1 MFYYEQMLNTA
12 LSGIMTAGLMS
23 TILTVAYGILLAS
36 LLFSA
41 YEAWT
46 KGGDVRALGVAGIKY
61 LALGALF
68 MNSGVVYERVFRD
81 ILAAFNQI
89 SHTMAGVGPT
99 DVFKSWANDIYVHG
113 SLSTTF
119 LNLVAGHIPGLLS
132 ALLLLIAMIV
142 YPVAYA
148 LFAVFY
154 SLYGT
159 ILFVTGPLVLA
170 LMPSFGLGAL
180 ARRYAINVMIFGA
193 WGLIYGIFCR
203 LAIAINVHSMAAL
216 TSANS
221 FAGVLAGASQEI
233 LLAVASILFSVCIL
247 LIPFLAKR
255 IVEGDLGGS
264 MLTVLGAATT
274 MAQSLMALAAGAGG
288 GAGGMQGAAAGGGGG
303 AGTGSGG
310 GVAAASS
317 NTAPAGPLTS
327 GGGAGS
333 STTAG
338 GSRSPR
344 GPSGGGGGGRG
355 PGDYRS
361 PNIPHAAGWLGG
373 AVAAMAV
380 QGGQKAVA
388 AGRKMLAGDGQTEA
402 APTASTRP
410 PGSESVDE
418 WV

>member
-1 MFYYEQMLNTA
+1 MFYYEQMFNTA
-12 LSGIMTAGLMS
+12 LSGIMSAGLMS
-23 TILTVAYGILLAS
+23 SVLTVAYGILLAS

-46 KGGDVRALGVAGIKY
+46 KGGDVRALGVAGVKY

-68 MNSGVVYERVFRD
+68 MNDGAVYERVFRD
-81 ILAAFNQI
+81 VLGAFNQI
-89 SHTMAGVGPT
+89 SHTMAGAGPT
-99 DVFKSWANDIYVHG
+99 DVFKGWANDIYVQG
-113 SLSTTF
+113 NLSTTF
-119 LNLVAGHIPGLLS
+119 LNLVTGSIPGLLS

-170 LMPSFGLGAL
+170 LMPSFGLGSL

-203 LAIAINVHSMAAL
+203 LAIAINVNSMAAL

-247 LIPFLAKR
+247 LIPVLAKR

-274 MAQSLMALAAGAGG
+274 MAQSLMSIAAGAS
-288 GAGGMQGAAAGGGGG
+288 GGMQGAAAGGGGG
-303 AGTGSGG
+303 AAAGSGG

-317 NTAPAGPLTS
+317 NTAPAGPS
-327 GGGAGS
+327 AAGGGAGS
-333 STTAG
+333 SATSS

-344 GPSGGGGGGRG
+344 GPSGSGRG
-355 PGDYRS
+355 PGDFRP

-373 AVAAMAV
+373 AVAAVAMR
-380 QGGQKAVA
+380 GGQSAVA
-388 AGRKMLAGDGQTEA
+388 AGRKMLGAGEQTA
-402 APTASTRP
+402 VAPTVSTAS
-410 PGSESVDE
+410 PGPESVDE

>member
-1 MFYYEQMLNTA
+1 
-12 LSGIMTAGLMS
+12 
-23 TILTVAYGILLAS
+23 
-36 LLFSA
+36 
-41 YEAWT
+41 
-46 KGGDVRALGVAGIKY
+46 
-61 LALGALF
+61 
-68 MNSGVVYERVFRD
+68 
-81 ILAAFNQI
+81 
-89 SHTMAGVGPT
+89 
-99 DVFKSWANDIYVHG
+99 
-113 SLSTTF
+113 
-119 LNLVAGHIPGLLS
+119 LLS

-154 SLYGT
+154 SLYGA

-170 LMPSFGLGAL
+170 LMPSFGLGSL

-203 LAIAINVHSMAAL
+203 LAIAINVNSMAAL

-247 LIPFLAKR
+247 LIPVLAKR

-274 MAQSLMALAAGAGG
+274 MAQSLMSIAAGAS
-288 GAGGMQGAAAGGGGG
+288 GGMQGAAAGGGGG
-303 AGTGSGG
+303 AAASSGG

-317 NTAPAGPLTS
+317 NTAPAGPS
-327 GGGAGS
+327 AAGGGAGS
-333 STTAG
+333 SATSS

-344 GPSGGGGGGRG
+344 GPSGSGRG
-355 PGDYRS
+355 PGDHRP

-373 AVAAMAV
+373 AVAAMAMR
-380 QGGQKAVA
+380 GGQSAVA
-388 AGRKMLAGDGQTEA
+388 AGRKMLGAGEQTAA
-402 APTASTRP
+402 APTVSTGS
-410 PGSESVDE
+410 PGPESVDE

>member
-1 MFYYEQMLNTA
+1 MFYYEQMFNTA
-12 LSGIMTAGLMS
+12 LSGIMSAGLMTS
-23 TILTVAYGILLAS
+23 VLTVAYGILLAS

-46 KGGDVRALGVAGIKY
+46 KGGDVRALGVAGVKY

-68 MNSGVVYERVFRD
+68 MNDGAVYERVFRD
-81 ILAAFNQI
+81 VLGAFNQI
-89 SHTMAGVGPT
+89 SHTMAGAGPT
-99 DVFKSWANDIYVHG
+99 DVFKGWANDIYVQG
-113 SLSTTF
+113 NLSTTF
-119 LNLVAGHIPGLLS
+119 LNLVTGSIPGLLS

-170 LMPSFGLGAL
+170 LMPSFGLGSL

-203 LAIAINVHSMAAL
+203 LAIAINVNSMAAL

-247 LIPFLAKR
+247 LIPVLAKR

-274 MAQSLMALAAGAGG
+274 MAQSLMSIAAGAS
-288 GAGGMQGAAAGGGGG
+288 GGMQGAAAGGGGG
-303 AGTGSGG
+303 AAASSGG

-317 NTAPAGPLTS
+317 NTAPAGPS
-327 GGGAGS
+327 AAGGGAGS
-333 STTAG
+333 SATSS

-344 GPSGGGGGGRG
+344 GPSGSGRG
-355 PGDYRS
+355 PGDFRP

-373 AVAAMAV
+373 AVAAVAMR
-380 QGGQKAVA
+380 GGQSAVA
-388 AGRKMLAGDGQTEA
+388 AGRKMLGAGEQTAA
-402 APTASTRP
+402 APTVSTGS
-410 PGSESVDE
+410 PGPESVDE

>member
-1 MFYYEQMLNTA
+1 MFYYEQMFNTA
-12 LSGIMTAGLMS
+12 LNGIMTAGLMS

-46 KGGDVRALGVAGIKY
+46 RGGDVRALGISGVKY

-68 MNSGVVYERVFRD
+68 MNDGAVYERVFRD
-81 ILAAFNQI
+81 VLGVFNQI

-99 DVFKSWANDIYVHG
+99 DVFKAWANDIYVQG
-113 SLSTTF
+113 SSSTTF
-119 LNLVAGHIPGLLS
+119 LNLVAGQISGLLS
-132 ALLLLIAMIV
+132 ALLLLVAMIV

-170 LMPSFGLGAL
+170 LMPSFGLGSL
-180 ARRYAINVMIFGA
+180 ARRYAINVMIFGS

-216 TSANS
+216 ASANS
-221 FAGVLAGASQEI
+221 FAGVLAGASQEV

-247 LIPFLAKR
+247 LIPLLAKR

-264 MLTVLGAATT
+264 MLTVLGTATT
-274 MAQSLMALAAGAGG
+274 MAQSLMSAAAGLGG
-288 GAGGMQGAAAGGGGG
+288 GAGSISGATAGGGGG
-303 AGTGSGG
+303 GGGGAAAGSGAG
-310 GVAAASS
+310 PASASS
-317 NTAPAGPLTS
+317 NTAPTGPPTS
-327 GGGAGS
+327 GGAGS
-333 STTAG
+333 G
-338 GSRSPR
+338 GQSPR
-344 GPSGGGGGGRG
+344 GPSGSGRG
-355 PGDYRS
+355 PGSYRP
-361 PNIPHAAGWLGG
+361 PNIPHAVGWAGG
-373 AVAAMAV
+373 AAAALAV
-380 QGGQKAVA
+380 QGAQSAVA
-388 AGRKMLAGDGQTEA
+388 AGRRMLSGNGQSTS
-402 APTASTRP
+402 APP
-410 PGSESVDE
+410 PSQAPQGPDPVDE

>member
-1 MFYYEQMLNTA
+1 MFYYEQMFNTA
-12 LSGIMTAGLMS
+12 LSGIMSAGLMS
-23 TILTVAYGILLAS
+23 SVLTVAYGILLAS

-41 YEAWT
+41 YFGRVGRQVAR
-46 KGGDVRALGVAGIKY
+46 DLGVAGVKY

-68 MNSGVVYERVFRD
+68 MNDGAVYERVFRD
-81 ILAAFNQI
+81 VLGAFNQI
-89 SHTMAGVGPT
+89 SHTMAGAGPT
-99 DVFKSWANDIYVHG
+99 DVFKGWANDIYVQG
-113 SLSTTF
+113 NLSTTF
-119 LNLVAGHIPGLLS
+119 LNLVTGSIPGLLS

-170 LMPSFGLGAL
+170 LMPSFGLGSL

-203 LAIAINVHSMAAL
+203 LAIAINVNSMAAL

-247 LIPFLAKR
+247 LIPVLAKR

-274 MAQSLMALAAGAGG
+274 MAQSLMSIAAGAS
-288 GAGGMQGAAAGGGGG
+288 GGMQGAAAGGGGG
-303 AGTGSGG
+303 AAAGSGG

-317 NTAPAGPLTS
+317 NTAPAGPS
-327 GGGAGS
+327 AAGGGAGS
-333 STTAG
+333 SATSS

-344 GPSGGGGGGRG
+344 GPSGSGRG
-355 PGDYRS
+355 PGDFRP

-373 AVAAMAV
+373 AVAAVAMR
-380 QGGQKAVA
+380 GGQSAVA
-388 AGRKMLAGDGQTEA
+388 AGRKMLGAGEQTAA
-402 APTASTRP
+402 APTVSTGS
-410 PGSESVDE
+410 PGPESVDE

>member
-1 MFYYEQMLNTA
+1 MFYYEQMFNTA
-12 LSGIMTAGLMS
+12 LSGIMSAGLMS
-23 TILTVAYGILLAS
+23 SVLTVAYGILLAS

-46 KGGDVRALGVAGIKY
+46 KGGDVRALGVAGVKY

-68 MNSGVVYERVFRD
+68 MNDGAVYERVFRD
-81 ILAAFNQI
+81 VLGAFNQI
-89 SHTMAGVGPT
+89 SHTMAGAGPT
-99 DVFKSWANDIYVHG
+99 DVFKGWANDIYVQG
-113 SLSTTF
+113 NLSTTF
-119 LNLVAGHIPGLLS
+119 LNLVTGSIPGLLS

-154 SLYGT
+154 SLYGA

-170 LMPSFGLGAL
+170 LMPSFGLGSL

-203 LAIAINVHSMAAL
+203 LAIAINVNSMAAL

-247 LIPFLAKR
+247 LIPVLAKR

-274 MAQSLMALAAGAGG
+274 MAQSLMSIAAGAS
-288 GAGGMQGAAAGGGGG
+288 GGMQGAAAGGGGG
-303 AGTGSGG
+303 AAAGSGG

-317 NTAPAGPLTS
+317 NTAPTGPS
-327 GGGAGS
+327 AAGGGAGS
-333 STTAG
+333 SATSS
-338 GSRSPR
+338 GSHSPR
-344 GPSGGGGGGRG
+344 GPSGSARG
-355 PGDYRS
+355 PGDFRP

-373 AVAAMAV
+373 AVAAVAMR
-380 QGGQKAVA
+380 GGQSAVA
-388 AGRKMLAGDGQTEA
+388 AGRKMLGAGEQTAA
-402 APTASTRP
+402 APTVSTGS
-410 PGSESVDE
+410 PGPESVDE
-418 WV
+418 WA

>member
-1 MFYYEQMLNTA
+1 MFYYESMFNTA
-12 LSGIMTAGLMS
+12 LNGLVSAGLMS
-23 TILTVAYGILLAS
+23 TVLTVAYGILLAS

-46 KGGDVRALGVAGIKY
+46 KGGDVRALGVAGVKY

-68 MNSGVVYERVFRD
+68 MNDGAVYERVFRD
-81 ILAAFNQI
+81 VLGAFNQI
-89 SHTMAGVGPT
+89 SHTMAGLGPT
-99 DVFKSWANDIYVHG
+99 DVFNAWRNDLFAYG
-113 SLSTTF
+113 ATTGTF
-119 LNLVAGHIPGLLS
+119 LNLVTSGMPALLS
-132 ALLLLIAMIV
+132 ALLLLVAMIV

-170 LMPSFGLGAL
+170 LMPSFGLGSL
-180 ARRYAINVMIFGA
+180 ARRYAVNVMIFA
-193 WGLIYGIFCR
+193 SWGLIYGIFCR
-203 LAIAINVHSMAAL
+203 LAIAINVNSMAAL

-221 FAGVLAGASQEI
+221 FAGALAGASQEV
-233 LLAVASILFSVCIL
+233 LLAVASVLFSVCIL
-247 LIPFLAKR
+247 LIPVLAKR

-274 MAQSLMALAAGAGG
+274 MAQSLMSLAAGAS
-288 GAGGMQGAAAGGGGG
+288 GGMQGAAAGGGGG
-303 AGTGSGG
+303 AAAASGS

-317 NTAPAGPLTS
+317 NTAPAGPS
-327 GGGAGS
+327 AAGGGAGS
-333 STTAG
+333 SATSS

-344 GPSGGGGGGRG
+344 GPSGSGRG
-355 PGDYRS
+355 PGDFRP

-373 AVAAMAV
+373 AVAAVAMR
-380 QGGQKAVA
+380 GGQSAVA
-388 AGRKMLAGDGQTEA
+388 AGRKMLGAGEQTAA
-402 APTASTRP
+402 APTVSKGS
-410 PGSESVDE
+410 PGPESVDE

>member
-1 MFYYEQMLNTA
+1 MNN
-12 LSGIMTAGLMS
+12 
-23 TILTVAYGILLAS
+23 
-36 LLFSA
+36 
-41 YEAWT
+41 
-46 KGGDVRALGVAGIKY
+46 
-61 LALGALF
+61 GA
-68 MNSGVVYERVFRD
+68 VYERVFRD
-81 ILAAFNQI
+81 VLGVFNQI
-89 SHTMAGVGPT
+89 SHTMAGAGPT
-99 DVFKSWANDIYVHG
+99 DVFKAWANDIYVHG

-119 LNLVAGHIPGLLS
+119 LNLVIGSIPGLLS

-170 LMPSFGLGAL
+170 LMPSFGLGSL
-180 ARRYAINVMIFGA
+180 AKRYAINVMIFGA

-203 LAIAINVHSMAAL
+203 LAMAINVHSMAAL

-247 LIPFLAKR
+247 LIPLLAKR

-264 MLTVLGAATT
+264 MLTALGTAT
-274 MAQSLMALAAGAGG
+274 ALAQGAMSLVAGAGG
-288 GAGGMQGAAAGGGGG
+288 GSGGMQSASAGGGGG
-303 AGTGSGG
+303 AVAGSGG
-310 GVAAASS
+310 GLAAASS
-317 NTAPAGPLTS
+317 NTAPAGP
-327 GGGAGS
+327 S
-333 STTAG
+333 STVG
-338 GSRSPR
+338 GVGSGSRSPR
-344 GPSGGGGGGRG
+344 GPSGSGGRG
-355 PGDYRS
+355 PGDYRP

-373 AVAAMAV
+373 AVAAMAI

-388 AGRKMLAGDGQTEA
+388 TGRKMLAGDGQPEA
-402 APTASTRP
+402 APTVSTRP
-410 PGSESVDE
+410 LGPDSVDE

>member
-1 MFYYEQMLNTA
+1 MFYYEQMFNTA
-12 LSGIMTAGLMS
+12 LNGITTAGLMS

-41 YEAWT
+41 YEAWV

-68 MNSGVVYERVFRD
+68 MNNGAVYERVFRD
-81 ILAAFNQI
+81 VLNVFNQI

-99 DVFKSWANDIYVHG
+99 DVFKAWANDIYVHG

-119 LNLVAGHIPGLLS
+119 LNLVIGSIPGLLS

-170 LMPSFGLGAL
+170 LMPSFGLGSL
-180 ARRYAINVMIFGA
+180 AKRYAINVMIFGS

-203 LAIAINVHSMAAL
+203 LAMAINVHSMAAL

-247 LIPFLAKR
+247 LIPLLAKR
-255 IVEGDLGGS
+255 IVEGDLGSS
-264 MLTVLGAATT
+264 MLTVLGTAT
-274 MAQSLMALAAGAGG
+274 ALAQGAMSLVAGAGG
-288 GAGGMQGAAAGGGGG
+288 GSGGMQSASAGGGGG
-303 AGTGSGG
+303 AAAGSGG
-310 GVAAASS
+310 GLAAASS
-317 NTAPAGPLTS
+317 NTAPAGPSSTVGGA

-333 STTAG
+333 

-344 GPSGGGGGGRG
+344 GPSGSGGRG
-355 PGDYRS
+355 PGDYRP

-373 AVAAMAV
+373 AVAAMAI
-380 QGGQKAVA
+380 QSGRKAVA
-388 AGRKMLAGDGQTEA
+388 AGGKMLAGDGQTEA
-402 APTASTRP
+402 APTVSTRP
-410 PGSESVDE
+410 PGPDPVDE
-418 WV
+418 WI

>member
-1 MFYYEQMLNTA
+1 MFYYESMFNTA
-12 LSGIMTAGLMS
+12 LNGIIAAGLMS
-23 TILTVAYGILLAS
+23 TVLTVAYGILLAS

-46 KGGDVRALGVAGIKY
+46 KGGDVRALGVAGVKY

-68 MNSGVVYERVFRD
+68 MNDGAVYERVFRD
-81 ILAAFNQI
+81 VLGAFNQI
-89 SHTMAGVGPT
+89 SHTMAGLGPT
-99 DVFKSWANDIYVHG
+99 DVFNAWRNDLFAYG
-113 SLSTTF
+113 ATTGTF
-119 LNLVAGHIPGLLS
+119 LNLVTSGMPALLS
-132 ALLLLIAMIV
+132 ALLLLVAMIV

-170 LMPSFGLGAL
+170 LMPSFGLGSL
-180 ARRYAINVMIFGA
+180 ARRYAVNVMIFA
-193 WGLIYGIFCR
+193 SWGLIYGIFCR
-203 LAIAINVHSMAAL
+203 LAIAINVNSMAAL

-221 FAGVLAGASQEI
+221 FAGALAGASQEV
-233 LLAVASILFSVCIL
+233 LLAVASVLFSVCIL
-247 LIPFLAKR
+247 LIPVLAKR

-274 MAQSLMALAAGAGG
+274 MAQSLMSMAAGAS
-288 GAGGMQGAAAGGGGG
+288 GGMQGAAAGGGGG
-303 AGTGSGG
+303 AAAGSGG

-317 NTAPAGPLTS
+317 NTAPAGPS
-327 GGGAGS
+327 AAGGGAGS
-333 STTAG
+333 SATSG

-344 GPSGGGGGGRG
+344 GPSGSGRG
-355 PGDYRS
+355 AGDLRP

-373 AVAAMAV
+373 ALAAVAMRS
-380 QGGQKAVA
+380 GQSAVA
-388 AGRKMLAGDGQTEA
+388 AGRKMLGAGEQTAA
-402 APTASTRP
+402 APTVSTGS
-410 PGSESVDE
+410 PGPESVDE

>member
-1 MFYYEQMLNTA
+1 MFYYEQMFNTA
-12 LSGIMTAGLMS
+12 LSGIMSAGLMS
-23 TILTVAYGILLAS
+23 SVLTVAYGILLAS

-46 KGGDVRALGVAGIKY
+46 KGGDVRALGVAGVKY

-68 MNSGVVYERVFRD
+68 MNDGAVYERVFRD
-81 ILAAFNQI
+81 VLGAFNQI
-89 SHTMAGVGPT
+89 SHTMAGAGPT
-99 DVFKSWANDIYVHG
+99 DVFKGWANDIYVQG
-113 SLSTTF
+113 NLSTTF
-119 LNLVAGHIPGLLS
+119 LNLVTGSIPGLLS

-170 LMPSFGLGAL
+170 LMPSFGLGSL

-203 LAIAINVHSMAAL
+203 LAIAINVNSMAAL

-247 LIPFLAKR
+247 LIPVLAKR

-274 MAQSLMALAAGAGG
+274 MAQSLMSIAAGAS
-288 GAGGMQGAAAGGGGG
+288 GGMQGAAAGGGGG
-303 AGTGSGG
+303 AAVGSGG

-317 NTAPAGPLTS
+317 NTAPAGPS
-327 GGGAGS
+327 AAGGGAGS
-333 STTAG
+333 SATSS

-344 GPSGGGGGGRG
+344 GPSGSGRG
-355 PGDYRS
+355 PGDFRP

-373 AVAAMAV
+373 AVAAVAMR
-380 QGGQKAVA
+380 GGQSAVA
-388 AGRKMLAGDGQTEA
+388 AGRKMLGAGEQTAA
-402 APTASTRP
+402 APTVSTGS
-410 PGSESVDE
+410 PGPESVDE

>member
-1 MFYYEQMLNTA
+1 MFYYEQMFNTA
-12 LSGIMTAGLMS
+12 LSGIMSAGLMS

-46 KGGDVRALGVAGIKY
+46 KGGDVRALGVAGVKY

-68 MNSGVVYERVFRD
+68 MNDGAVYERVFRD
-81 ILAAFNQI
+81 VLAAFNQI
-89 SHTMAGVGPT
+89 SHTMAGAGPT
-99 DVFKSWANDIYVHG
+99 DVFKGWANDIYVQG
-113 SLSTTF
+113 NLSTTF
-119 LNLVAGHIPGLLS
+119 LNLVTGSIPGLLS

-170 LMPSFGLGAL
+170 LMPSFGLGSL
-180 ARRYAINVMIFGA
+180 AKRYAINVMIFAA

-203 LAIAINVHSMAAL
+203 LAIAINVNSMAAL

-247 LIPFLAKR
+247 LIPVLAKR

-274 MAQSLMALAAGAGG
+274 MAQSLMSVAAGAS
-288 GAGGMQGAAAGGGGG
+288 GGMQGAAAGGGGG
-303 AGTGSGG
+303 AAAGSGG

-317 NTAPAGPLTS
+317 NTAPAGPS
-327 GGGAGS
+327 GGGAGGGAVS
-333 STTAG
+333 S
-338 GSRSPR
+338 GSSSPR
-344 GPSGGGGGGRG
+344 GPSGGGSGGRG
-355 PGDYRS
+355 PGDFRS

-373 AVAAMAV
+373 AVAGMAMR
-380 QGGQKAVA
+380 GGQSAVA
-388 AGRKMLAGDGQTEA
+388 AGRKMLAGDGQPTTTPA
-402 APTASTRP
+402 ASAP
-410 PGSESVDE
+410 PQATESVDE

>member
-1 MFYYEQMLNTA
+1 MFYYESMFNTA
-12 LSGIMTAGLMS
+12 LNGIIAAGLMS
-23 TILTVAYGILLAS
+23 TVLTVAYGILLAS

-46 KGGDVRALGVAGIKY
+46 KGGDVRALGVAGVKY

-68 MNSGVVYERVFRD
+68 MNDGAVYERVFRD
-81 ILAAFNQI
+81 VLGAFNQI
-89 SHTMAGVGPT
+89 SHTMAGLGPT
-99 DVFKSWANDIYVHG
+99 DVFNAWRNDLFAYG
-113 SLSTTF
+113 ATTGTF
-119 LNLVAGHIPGLLS
+119 LNLVTSGMPALLS
-132 ALLLLIAMIV
+132 ALLLLVAMIV

-170 LMPSFGLGAL
+170 LMPSFGLGSL
-180 ARRYAINVMIFGA
+180 ARRYAVNVMIFA
-193 WGLIYGIFCR
+193 SWGLIYGIFCR
-203 LAIAINVHSMAAL
+203 LAIAINVNSMAAL

-221 FAGVLAGASQEI
+221 FAGALAGASQEV
-233 LLAVASILFSVCIL
+233 LLAVASVLFSVCIL
-247 LIPFLAKR
+247 LIPVLAKR

-274 MAQSLMALAAGAGG
+274 MAQSLMSMAAGVS
-288 GAGGMQGAAAGGGGG
+288 GGMQGAAAGGGGG
-303 AGTGSGG
+303 AAAGSGG

-317 NTAPAGPLTS
+317 NTAPAGPS
-327 GGGAGS
+327 AAGGGMGS
-333 STTAG
+333 SATSG

-344 GPSGGGGGGRG
+344 GPSGSGRG
-355 PGDYRS
+355 PGDLRP

-373 AVAAMAV
+373 ALAAVAMR
-380 QGGQKAVA
+380 GGQSAVA
-388 AGRKMLAGDGQTEA
+388 AGRKMLGAGEQTAA
-402 APTASTRP
+402 APTVSTGS
-410 PGSESVDE
+410 PGPESVDE

>member
-1 MFYYEQMLNTA
+1 MFYYEQMFNTA
-12 LSGIMTAGLMS
+12 LSGIMSAGLMS
-23 TILTVAYGILLAS
+23 SVLTVAYGILLAS

-46 KGGDVRALGVAGIKY
+46 KGGDVRALGVAGVKY

-68 MNSGVVYERVFRD
+68 MNDGAVYERVFRD
-81 ILAAFNQI
+81 VLGAFNQI
-89 SHTMAGVGPT
+89 SHTMAGAGPT
-99 DVFKSWANDIYVHG
+99 DVFKGWANDIYVQG
-113 SLSTTF
+113 NLSTTF
-119 LNLVAGHIPGLLS
+119 LNLVTGSIPGLLS

-170 LMPSFGLGAL
+170 LMPSFGLGSL

-203 LAIAINVHSMAAL
+203 LAIAINVNSMAAL

-247 LIPFLAKR
+247 LIPVLAKR

-274 MAQSLMALAAGAGG
+274 MAQSLMSIAAGAS
-288 GAGGMQGAAAGGGGG
+288 GGMQGAAAGGGGG
-303 AGTGSGG
+303 AAASSGG

-317 NTAPAGPLTS
+317 NTAPAGPS
-327 GGGAGS
+327 AAGGGAGS
-333 STTAG
+333 SATSS

-344 GPSGGGGGGRG
+344 GPSGSGRG
-355 PGDYRS
+355 PGDFRP

-373 AVAAMAV
+373 AVAAVAMR
-380 QGGQKAVA
+380 GGQSAVA
-388 AGRKMLAGDGQTEA
+388 AGRKMLGAGEQTAA
-402 APTASTRP
+402 APTVSTGS
-410 PGSESVDE
+410 PGRESVDE
-418 WV
+418 WI

>member
-1 MFYYEQMLNTA
+1 MFYYEQMFNTA
-12 LSGIMTAGLMS
+12 LNGIMSAGLMS

-46 KGGDVRALGVAGIKY
+46 KGGDVRALGVAGVKY

-68 MNSGVVYERVFRD
+68 MNDGAVYERVFRD
-81 ILAAFNQI
+81 VLGAFNQI
-89 SHTMAGVGPT
+89 SHTMAGAGPT
-99 DVFKSWANDIYVHG
+99 DVFKGWANDIYVQG
-113 SLSTTF
+113 NLSTTF
-119 LNLVAGHIPGLLS
+119 LNLVTGSIPGLLS

-170 LMPSFGLGAL
+170 LMPSFGLGSL

-203 LAIAINVHSMAAL
+203 LAIAINVNSMAAL

-221 FAGVLAGASQEI
+221 FAGALAGASQEV
-233 LLAVASILFSVCIL
+233 LLAVASVLFSVCIL
-247 LIPFLAKR
+247 LIPVLAKR

-274 MAQSLMALAAGAGG
+274 MAQSLMSAAAGVGGGMQAAGAGG
-288 GAGGMQGAAAGGGGG
+288 GPGAA
-303 AGTGSGG
+303 GSGG

-317 NTAPAGPLTS
+317 NTAPAGPS
-327 GGGAGS
+327 AAGGGAGS
-333 STTAG
+333 SATSG

-344 GPSGGGGGGRG
+344 GPSG
-355 PGDYRS
+355 
-361 PNIPHAAGWLGG
+361 
-373 AVAAMAV
+373 
-380 QGGQKAVA
+380 
-388 AGRKMLAGDGQTEA
+388 
-402 APTASTRP
+402 
-410 PGSESVDE
+410 
-418 WV
+418 

>member
-1 MFYYEQMLNTA
+1 MFYYEQMFNTA
-12 LSGIMTAGLMS
+12 LSGIMSAGLMS

-46 KGGDVRALGVAGIKY
+46 KGGDVRALGVAGVKY

-68 MNSGVVYERVFRD
+68 MNDGAVYERVFRD
-81 ILAAFNQI
+81 VLGAFNQI
-89 SHTMAGVGPT
+89 SHTMAGAGPT
-99 DVFKSWANDIYVHG
+99 DVFKGWANDIYVQG
-113 SLSTTF
+113 NLSTTF
-119 LNLVAGHIPGLLS
+119 LNLVTGSIPGLLS

-154 SLYGT
+154 SLYGA

-170 LMPSFGLGAL
+170 LMPSFGLGSL

-203 LAIAINVHSMAAL
+203 LAIAINVNSMAAL

-247 LIPFLAKR
+247 LIPVLAKR

-264 MLTVLGAATT
+264 MLTVLGAATA
-274 MAQSLMALAAGAGG
+274 MAQSLMSVAAGAS
-288 GAGGMQGAAAGGGGG
+288 GGMQGAAAGGGGG
-303 AGTGSGG
+303 AAAGSGS

-317 NTAPAGPLTS
+317 NTAPAGPS
-327 GGGAGS
+327 AAGGGAGS
-333 STTAG
+333 SATSG

-344 GPSGGGGGGRG
+344 GPSGSGRG
-355 PGDYRS
+355 PGDLRP

-373 AVAAMAV
+373 ALAAVAMRS
-380 QGGQKAVA
+380 GQSAVA
-388 AGRKMLAGDGQTEA
+388 AGRKMLGAGEQTAA
-402 APTASTRP
+402 APTVSRGS
-410 PGSESVDE
+410 PGPESVDE

>member
-1 MFYYEQMLNTA
+1 MFYYETMFNTA
-12 LSGIMTAGLMS
+12 LNGVMAAGLMS

-41 YEAWT
+41 YEAWA

-68 MNSGVVYERVFRD
+68 MNNGAVYERVFRD
-81 ILAAFNQI
+81 VLGVFNQI
-89 SHTMAGVGPT
+89 SHTMAGLGPT
-99 DVFKSWANDIYVHG
+99 DVFNAWRNDLFAYG
-113 SLSTTF
+113 ATTGTF
-119 LNLVAGHIPGLLS
+119 LNLVTSGMPALLS
-132 ALLLLIAMIV
+132 ALLLLVAMIV

-180 ARRYAINVMIFGA
+180 ARRYAVNVMIFA
-193 WGLIYGIFCR
+193 SWGLIYGIFCR
-203 LAIAINVHSMAAL
+203 LAIAINVNSMAAL

-221 FAGVLAGASQEI
+221 FAGALAGASQEV
-233 LLAVASILFSVCIL
+233 LLAVASVLFSVCIL
-247 LIPFLAKR
+247 LIPVLAKR

-274 MAQSLMALAAGAGG
+274 MAQSLMSIAAGAS
-288 GAGGMQGAAAGGGGG
+288 GGMKGAAAGGGGG
-303 AGTGSGG
+303 AAAGSGG

-317 NTAPAGPLTS
+317 NTAPAGPS
-327 GGGAGS
+327 AAGGGAGS
-333 STTAG
+333 SATSG

-344 GPSGGGGGGRG
+344 GPSGNGRG
-355 PGDYRS
+355 PGDFRP

-373 AVAAMAV
+373 AVAAVAMR
-380 QGGQKAVA
+380 GGQSAVA
-388 AGRKMLAGDGQTEA
+388 AGRKMLRAGEQTAA
-402 APTASTRP
+402 APTVSTGS
-410 PGSESVDE
+410 PGPESVDE

>member
-1 MFYYEQMLNTA
+1 MFYYESMFNTA
-12 LSGIMTAGLMS
+12 LNGLVSAGLMS
-23 TILTVAYGILLAS
+23 TVLTVAYGILLAS

-46 KGGDVRALGVAGIKY
+46 KGGDVRALGVAGVKY

-68 MNSGVVYERVFRD
+68 MNDGAVYERVFRD
-81 ILAAFNQI
+81 VLGAFNQI
-89 SHTMAGVGPT
+89 SHTMAGAGPT
-99 DVFKSWANDIYVHG
+99 DVFNAWRNDLFAYG
-113 SLSTTF
+113 ATTGTF
-119 LNLVAGHIPGLLS
+119 LNLVTAGMPALLS
-132 ALLLLIAMIV
+132 ALLLLVAMIV

-170 LMPSFGLGAL
+170 LMPSFGLGSL
-180 ARRYAINVMIFGA
+180 ARRYAVNVMIFSS

-203 LAIAINVHSMAAL
+203 LAIAINVNSMAAL

-221 FAGVLAGASQEI
+221 FAGALAGASQEV
-233 LLAVASILFSVCIL
+233 LLAVASVLFSVCIL
-247 LIPFLAKR
+247 LIPVLAKR

-274 MAQSLMALAAGAGG
+274 MAQSLMSIAAGAS
-288 GAGGMQGAAAGGGGG
+288 GGMQGAAAGGGGG
-303 AGTGSGG
+303 AAAGSGS

-317 NTAPAGPLTS
+317 NTAPAGPS
-327 GGGAGS
+327 AASGGAGS
-333 STTAG
+333 SATSG
-338 GSRSPR
+338 GSRSPH
-344 GPSGGGGGGRG
+344 GPSGSGRG
-355 PGDYRS
+355 PGDLRP

-373 AVAAMAV
+373 ALAAVAMRS
-380 QGGQKAVA
+380 GQSAVA
-388 AGRKMLAGDGQTEA
+388 AGRKMLGAGEQTAA
-402 APTASTRP
+402 APTVSRGS
-410 PGSESVDE
+410 PGPESVDE

>member
-1 MFYYEQMLNTA
+1 MFYYEQMFNTA
-12 LSGIMTAGLMS
+12 LSGIMAAGLMS

-46 KGGDVRALGVAGIKY
+46 RGGDVRALGISGIKY

-68 MNSGVVYERVFRD
+68 MNDGAVYERVFRD
-81 ILAAFNQI
+81 VLGVFNQI

-99 DVFKSWANDIYVHG
+99 DVFKAWANDIYVQG
-113 SLSTTF
+113 SSSTTF
-119 LNLVAGHIPGLLS
+119 LNLVAGQISGLLS
-132 ALLLLIAMIV
+132 ALLLLVAMIV

-170 LMPSFGLGAL
+170 LMPSFGLGSL
-180 ARRYAINVMIFGA
+180 ARRYAINVMIFGS

-216 TSANS
+216 ASANS
-221 FAGVLAGASQEI
+221 FAGVLAGASQEV

-247 LIPFLAKR
+247 LIPLLAKR

-264 MLTVLGAATT
+264 MLTVLGTATT
-274 MAQSLMALAAGAGG
+274 MAQSLMSAAAGLGG
-288 GAGGMQGAAAGGGGG
+288 GAGSMAGAAAGGG
-303 AGTGSGG
+303 SGG
-310 GVAAASS
+310 GAAAGSGAGPASASS
-317 NTAPAGPLTS
+317 NTAPAGPPAS
-327 GGGAGS
+327 GGAGS
-333 STTAG
+333 G
-338 GSRSPR
+338 GQSPR
-344 GPSGGGGGGRG
+344 GPSGSGGG
-355 PGDYRS
+355 PGSYRL
-361 PNIPHAAGWLGG
+361 PNVPHAVGWAGG
-373 AVAAMAV
+373 AAAALAV
-380 QGGQKAVA
+380 QGAQSAVA
-388 AGRKMLAGDGQTEA
+388 AGRRMLSGNGQSTS
-402 APTASTRP
+402 APPQAP
-410 PGSESVDE
+410 QGPDPVDE

>member
-1 MFYYEQMLNTA
+1 MFYYEQMFNTA
-12 LSGIMTAGLMS
+12 LNGIMTAGLMS

-46 KGGDVRALGVAGIKY
+46 RGGDVRALGISGVKY

-68 MNSGVVYERVFRD
+68 MNDGAVYERVFRD
-81 ILAAFNQI
+81 VLGVFNQI

-99 DVFKSWANDIYVHG
+99 DVFKAWANDIYVQG
-113 SLSTTF
+113 SSSTTF
-119 LNLVAGHIPGLLS
+119 LNLVAGQISGLLS
-132 ALLLLIAMIV
+132 ALLLLVAMIV

-170 LMPSFGLGAL
+170 LMPSFGLGSL
-180 ARRYAINVMIFGA
+180 ARRYAINVMIFGS

-216 TSANS
+216 ASANS
-221 FAGVLAGASQEI
+221 FAGVLAGASQEV

-247 LIPFLAKR
+247 LIPLLAKR

-264 MLTVLGAATT
+264 MLTVLGTATT
-274 MAQSLMALAAGAGG
+274 MAQSLMSAAAGLGG
-288 GAGGMQGAAAGGGGG
+288 GAGSMAGAAAGGGGG
-303 AGTGSGG
+303 AAAGSGAG
-310 GVAAASS
+310 PASASS
-317 NTAPAGPLTS
+317 NTAPAGPPAS
-327 GGGAGS
+327 GGGGS
-333 STTAG
+333 G
-338 GSRSPR
+338 GQSPR
-344 GPSGGGGGGRG
+344 GPSGSGGG
-355 PGDYRS
+355 PGSYRP
-361 PNIPHAAGWLGG
+361 PNIPHAVGWAGG
-373 AVAAMAV
+373 AAAALAV
-380 QGGQKAVA
+380 QGAQSAVA
-388 AGRKMLAGDGQTEA
+388 AGRRMLSGNSQSTS
-402 APTASTRP
+402 APP
-410 PGSESVDE
+410 PSQAPQGSDSVDE

>member
-1 MFYYEQMLNTA
+1 MFYYEQMFNTA
-12 LSGIMTAGLMS
+12 LSGIMSAGLMS
-23 TILTVAYGILLAS
+23 SVLTVAYGILLAS

-46 KGGDVRALGVAGIKY
+46 KGGDVRALGVAGVKY

-68 MNSGVVYERVFRD
+68 MNDGAVYERVFRD
-81 ILAAFNQI
+81 VLGAFNQI
-89 SHTMAGVGPT
+89 SHTMAGAGPT
-99 DVFKSWANDIYVHG
+99 DVFKGWANDIYVQG
-113 SLSTTF
+113 NLSTTF
-119 LNLVAGHIPGLLS
+119 LNLVTGSIPGLLS

-154 SLYGT
+154 SLYGA

-170 LMPSFGLGAL
+170 LMPSFGLGSL

-203 LAIAINVHSMAAL
+203 LAIAINVNSMAAL

-247 LIPFLAKR
+247 LIPVLAKR

-274 MAQSLMALAAGAGG
+274 MAQSLMSIAAGAS
-288 GAGGMQGAAAGGGGG
+288 GGMQGAAAGGGGG
-303 AGTGSGG
+303 AAAGSGS

-317 NTAPAGPLTS
+317 NTAPAGPS
-327 GGGAGS
+327 AAGGGAGS
-333 STTAG
+333 SATSS

-344 GPSGGGGGGRG
+344 GPSGSGRG
-355 PGDYRS
+355 PGDFRP

-373 AVAAMAV
+373 AVAAVAMR
-380 QGGQKAVA
+380 GGQSAVA
-388 AGRKMLAGDGQTEA
+388 AGRKMLGAGEQTAA
-402 APTASTRP
+402 APTVSTGS
-410 PGSESVDE
+410 PGPESVDE

>member
-1 MFYYEQMLNTA
+1 MFYYEQMFNTA
-12 LSGIMTAGLMS
+12 LSGIMSAGLMS
-23 TILTVAYGILLAS
+23 SVLTVAYGILLAS

-46 KGGDVRALGVAGIKY
+46 KGGDVRALGVAGVKY

-68 MNSGVVYERVFRD
+68 MNDGAVYERVFRD
-81 ILAAFNQI
+81 VLGAFNQI
-89 SHTMAGVGPT
+89 SHTMAGAGPT
-99 DVFKSWANDIYVHG
+99 DVFKGWANDIYVQG
-113 SLSTTF
+113 NLSTTF
-119 LNLVAGHIPGLLS
+119 LNLVTGSIPGLLS

-170 LMPSFGLGAL
+170 LMPSFGLGSL

-203 LAIAINVHSMAAL
+203 LAIAINVNSMAAL

-247 LIPFLAKR
+247 LIPVLAKR

-274 MAQSLMALAAGAGG
+274 MAQSLMSIAAGAS
-288 GAGGMQGAAAGGGGG
+288 GGMQGAAAGGGGG
-303 AGTGSGG
+303 AAASSGG

-317 NTAPAGPLTS
+317 NTAPAGPS
-327 GGGAGS
+327 AAGGGAGS
-333 STTAG
+333 SATSS

-344 GPSGGGGGGRG
+344 GPSGSGRG
-355 PGDYRS
+355 PGDFRP

-373 AVAAMAV
+373 AVAAVAMR
-380 QGGQKAVA
+380 GGQSAVA
-388 AGRKMLAGDGQTEA
+388 AGRKMLGAGEQTAA
-402 APTASTRP
+402 APTVSTGS
-410 PGSESVDE
+410 PGPESVDE